1 MSWGEI
7 PGRGATWLRE
17 EPIETKWVRVVLVPA
32 VGGLIV
38 SLLNVLR
45 SALEDSADGT
55 AMSNIRSA
63 LKPVLKT
70 VAACVTLG
78 TGNSLGP
85 EGPSVEIGV
94 SVAKGVGAFLDKGAK
109 KKLSLRAAGSAAGIA
124 SGLLCSRFITNYSP
138 L

>member
-1 MSWGEI
+1 M
-7 PGRGATWLRE
+7 
-17 EPIETKWVRVVLVPA
+17 VPA

-38 SLLNVLR
+38 SLLNMLR
-45 SALEDSADGT
+45 SALEDSAGGT

-63 LKPVLKT
+63 MKPVLKT

-94 SVAKGVGAFLDKGAK
+94 SVAKGVGAFLDKGAQ

-124 SGLLCSRFITNYSP
+124 SGLLCS
-138 L
+138 